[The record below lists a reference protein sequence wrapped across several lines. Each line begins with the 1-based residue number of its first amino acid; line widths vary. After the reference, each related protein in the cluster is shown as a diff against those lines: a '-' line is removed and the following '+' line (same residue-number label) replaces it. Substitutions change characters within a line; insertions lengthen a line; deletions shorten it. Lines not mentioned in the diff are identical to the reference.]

1 MSTKYQILEEYNKN
15 LMYIYDILK
24 KSTTTNNIELNN
36 ICKELFGDYY
46 FIGVKSS
53 DEFPK
58 YIKNG
63 QMFIINNKS
72 SKSKTNGEH
81 WLAFIKSDKNKD
93 HKPRLY
99 GYDSFNR
106 DIHKL
111 SPHFRHKR
119 FVNANSNRDQSY
131 YGESNCGERAVSW
144 LISFAKWGE
153 KVINII

>member
-1 MSTKYQILEEYNKN
+1 MTKLTILQEYNKN
-15 LMYIYDILK
+15 LMYIYDYLN
-24 KSTTTNNIELNN
+24 KSTTTNNIELNRL
-36 ICKELFGDYY
+36 CKILFGDAY
-46 FIGVKSS
+46 FLGIRSA

-58 YIKNG
+58 YIQNG

-72 SKSKTNGEH
+72 SKQQGEH
-81 WLAFIKSDKNKD
+81 WIAFIKSDKNKD

-99 GYDSFNR
+99 RYDSYNI

-111 SPHFRHKR
+111 SPYFRHKR

-153 KVINII
+153 KIINII

>member
-1 MSTKYQILEEYNKN
+1 MTKLTILQEYNKN
-15 LMYIYDILK
+15 LMYIYDYLN
-24 KSTTTNNIELNN
+24 KSTTTNNIELNM
-36 ICKELFGDYY
+36 ICKILFGDAN
-46 FIGVKSS
+46 FLGVRSA

-58 YIKNG
+58 YIQNG

-81 WLAFIKSDKNKD
+81 WIAFIKSDKNKD

-99 GYDSFNR
+99 GYDSYNR

-111 SPHFRHKR
+111 NPFFRHKR
-119 FVNANSNRDQSY
+119 FVNANSNRD
-131 YGESNCGERAVSW
+131 ESFVETDCGQRSVAW
-144 LISFAKWGE
+144 LLSFFKHGD

>member
-1 MSTKYQILEEYNKN
+1 MSKYQIIQEHEKN
-15 LMYIYDILK
+15 LMYIFDILK
-24 KSTTTNNIELNN
+24 KSTTTNNIELDRLGK
-36 ICKELFGDYY
+36 ILFGDL
-46 FIGVKSS
+46 FLGVFSS

-58 YIKNG
+58 NIQNG

-111 SPHFRHKR
+111 SPYFRHKR
-119 FVNANSNRDQSY
+119 FVNANSNRDQSF
-131 YGESNCGERAVSW
+131 YGESNCGERSVCW

-153 KVINII
+153 KIINII

>member
-1 MSTKYQILEEYNKN
+1 MTKLTILQEYNKN
-15 LMYIYDILK
+15 LMYIYDYLN
-24 KSTTTNNIELNN
+24 KSTTTNNIELNRLG
-36 ICKELFGDYY
+36 KMLFGDL
-46 FIGVKSS
+46 FIGVFSS
-53 DEFPK
+53 NEFPK
-58 YIKNG
+58 YIKNN

-81 WLAFIKSDKNKD
+81 WIAFIKSDKNKD

-99 GYDSFNR
+99 GYDSYNR

-111 SPHFRHKR
+111 SPYFKHKK

-144 LISFAKWGE
+144 LISFAKHGD
-153 KVINII
+153 KIINII